1 MVLEYAGTELFDYI
15 VNHGKLGEDKGRRFF
30 QQIVCAVEYCHRH
43 KIVHR
48 DLKPENLLLDESL
61 NVKIADFGLSNIMTD
76 GNFLKTSCGSP
87 NYAAP
92 EVISGKL
99 YAGPEVDVWS
109 CGVILYVL
117 LVGRLPFDDEYIP
130 TLFKKIAAGHFYI
143 PAYLSAG
150 AARLIKKMLVVSP
163 VQRITIADIRQ
174 DPWFNVDLAPYLQL
188 PIEDFIPTSTDS
200 SQPAVKLHQA
210 VVEKLEKTI
219 GYAKEDVQEALSK
232 DEPSTIKDAYN
243 IVRENQIMNR
253 QFSITTRRFLT
264 PTALFA
270 QEQQLVPFLAQ
281 SPPASGNQYLNAA
294 NFPRPPTAGRDGQ
307 RKPADQRKSGDQKP
321 ERAEQ
326 RPTEQKQP
334 AGQIMTQEPRG
345 AVSTTSTTIAVLAS
359 SMPEFHKAYMEG
371 RPQSSNSVPSEVNI
385 PPADGTTQSP
395 EQQAI
400 TARALK
406 PHSRSQ
412 IGLDGMSKPERLTPL
427 PAKKTRP
434 TRWQF
439 GIRSRNSPAEAM
451 LALYKALHQ
460 LGADWEVP
468 RVRRP
473 RSRSSSGR
481 SGEDSEDGDEDQ
493 GQWADEEGDVD
504 QNHRRSRSDSGEGH
518 GRPIPGGSRGR
529 RNIVYGSHND
539 WGYDVPVDPW
549 VIRARFEKGGLYPP
563 GAAQASSAHSSRVDL
578 TAVDEELR
586 RKQAVEAEGTA
597 TDNASF
603 SGPASGHVERNG
615 ATKAAA
621 TKEPD
626 EKLYVYLNIQLY
638 TIEKD
643 FYLVDFKCA
652 GYERLDRELVKEV
665 LLNPLARDGHSS
677 NNNNSPA
684 VGASGA
690 DGGPLEWRPLADMDE
705 AEAERVE
712 AAAAGHGEPLS
723 VRVREVLVG
732 QPGKS
737 SAEKD
742 VTSPFPFM
750 EIASRLVAALA
761 QEHPG
766 R

>member
-1 MVLEYAGTELFDYI
+1 
-15 VNHGKLGEDKGRRFF
+15 
-30 QQIVCAVEYCHRH
+30 
-43 KIVHR
+43 
-48 DLKPENLLLDESL
+48 
-61 NVKIADFGLSNIMTD
+61 MTD

-143 PAYLSAG
+143 PAYLSTG

-174 DPWFNVDLAPYLQL
+174 DPWFNVDLAPYLLL
-188 PIEDFIPTSTDS
+188 PTEEFIPTSTDS
-200 SQPAVKLHQA
+200 TQPAVKLHQA

-253 QFSITTRRFLT
+253 KLSLLQESANI
-264 PTALFA
+264 PALFA
-270 QEQQLVPFLAQ
+270 QEKLLVPFLAT
-281 SPPASGNQYLNAA
+281 SPPAQGNQYLNAT
-294 NFPRPPTAGRDGQ
+294 NFPRPPTAGRDAQ
-307 RKPADQRKSGDQKP
+307 RKPDHRKSAPPKPDQRTEK
-321 ERAEQ
+321 
-326 RPTEQKQP
+326 PTEPKAP
-334 AGQIMTQEPRG
+334 VAQIMTQEPRG
-345 AVSTTSTTIAVLAS
+345 TVSTTSTTIAVLSS

-371 RPQSSNSVPSEVNI
+371 RPLNSNTDPSDVHL
-385 PPADGTTQSP
+385 PPVDGTTQSP

-412 IGLDGMSKPERLTPL
+412 IGLDGMTKPERLTPM
-427 PAKKTRP
+427 PTKKTRH

-451 LALYKALHQ
+451 LALYKALQ
-460 LGADWEVP
+460 VLKADWEVP

-473 RSRSSSGR
+473 RSHSGSGR
-481 SGEDSEDGDEDQ
+481 SGSGSDDDDDGPR
-493 GQWADEEGDVD
+493 QWADEEADVD
-504 QNHRRSRSDSGEGH
+504 KNHHRRSRSDSGDEH
-518 GRPIPGGSRGR
+518 GRPIPGGNRGRARGR
-529 RNIVYGSHND
+529 RNDYGPQND
-539 WGYDVPVDPW
+539 WGYHVPVDPW

-563 GAAQASSAHSSRVDL
+563 GAAQSSSAHSSRVDL

-586 RKQAVEAEGTA
+586 RKQAAEPEGTA

-603 SGPASGHVERNG
+603 SGPASGHAERNG
-615 ATKAAA
+615 AWVKAAH
-621 TKEPD
+621 TKDPD

-665 LLNPLARDGHSS
+665 LLNTAKDGHNS

-684 VGASGA
+684 VGASV
-690 DGGPLEWRPLADMDE
+690 GGPLEWRPLADMDE

-712 AAAAGHGEPLS
+712 AAAAGRGEPLS

-732 QPGKS
+732 QPSKS

-766 R
+766 H

>member
-1 MVLEYAGTELFDYI
+1 
-15 VNHGKLGEDKGRRFF
+15 
-30 QQIVCAVEYCHRH
+30 
-43 KIVHR
+43 
-48 DLKPENLLLDESL
+48 
-61 NVKIADFGLSNIMTD
+61 LS
-76 GNFLKTSCGSP
+76 P
-87 NYAAP
+87 
-92 EVISGKL
+92 
-99 YAGPEVDVWS
+99 
-109 CGVILYVL
+109 
-117 LVGRLPFDDEYIP
+117 
-130 TLFKKIAAGHFYI
+130 
-143 PAYLSAG
+143 G
-150 AARLIKKMLVVSP
+150 AARLIKKMLAVSP

-174 DPWFNVDLAPYLQL
+174 DPWFNVNLAPYLQL
-188 PIEDFIPTSTDS
+188 PIEDFIPPSSDST
-200 SQPAVKLHQA
+200 QPAVKLHQA

-219 GYAKEDVQEALSK
+219 GYAKEDVQEALSR

-253 QFSITTRRFLT
+253 KFFYCGETSLIR
-264 PTALFA
+264 PALFA
-270 QEQQLVPFLAQ
+270 QEQNLVPFLAT
-281 SPPASGNQYLNAA
+281 SPPATQGGQYLNAT
-294 NFPRPPTAGRDGQ
+294 NFPRPPTAGRDAQ
-307 RKPADQRKSGDQKP
+307 RRPADQRKPDQKP
-321 ERAEQ
+321 DQKPADPK
-326 RPTEQKQP
+326 PTEPK
-334 AGQIMTQEPRG
+334 AAIAQIMTQEPRG

-371 RPQSSNSVPSEVNI
+371 RPQGSSTEPSDAHL
-385 PPADGTTQSP
+385 PPDGRTQSP

-412 IGLDGMSKPERLTPL
+412 IGLDGMSKPERLTPM
-427 PAKKTRP
+427 PSKKTRP

-451 LALYKALHQ
+451 LALYKALQ
-460 LGADWEVP
+460 VLKADWEVP

-473 RSRSSSGR
+473 RSHSGSGR
-481 SGEDSEDGDEDQ
+481 SGSDSDDDDDGR
-493 GQWADEEGDVD
+493 QWADEEGDVD
-504 QNHRRSRSDSGEGH
+504 QNHHRRSRSASGDEH
-518 GRPIPGGSRGR
+518 GRPIPGGHSRGR
-529 RNIVYGSHND
+529 ARGRRSGFGPQND

-563 GAAQASSAHSSRVDL
+563 GAAQSSSAHSSRVDL

-586 RKQAVEAEGTA
+586 RKQAAEPEGTA

-615 ATKAAA
+615 PGPAKAAGATKD
-621 TKEPD
+621 PN

-665 LLNPLARDGHSS
+665 LLNSARDGRSS

-684 VGASGA
+684 VGAS

-732 QPGKS
+732 QPSKS

-761 QEHPG
+761 QEPPG